1 MTTMLRASG
10 LPLEGL
16 LLLEPRVFRDERGF
30 FVETYVEQRYHK
42 VGVTVPFVQDNHSRS
57 VRGTLRGMHFQRT
70 PGQAKL
76 VRVVTGSIYDVVV
89 DIRPS
94 SPTFGKWFGIELDA
108 VLHRQLF
115 IPVGFAHGFCV
126 TSDSADVIYKVST
139 PYDPATEVGFH
150 WADPAIGIQWPVDA
164 PVVSP
169 RDRDAPLMRELFRGA
184 AR

>member
-1 MTTMLRASG
+1 MLRASG

-16 LLLEPRVFRDERGF
+16 LLLEPRVFRDERGY
-30 FVETYVEQRYHK
+30 FVETYVEQRYRN

-76 VRVVTGSIYDVVV
+76 VRVATGSIYDVVV

-139 PYDPATEVGFH
+139 PYDPTTEVGFH
-150 WADPAIGIQWPVDA
+150 WADPAIGIRWPVDA

-169 RDRDAPLMRELFRGA
+169 RDRDAPPLRELFRGA
-184 AR
+184 VR